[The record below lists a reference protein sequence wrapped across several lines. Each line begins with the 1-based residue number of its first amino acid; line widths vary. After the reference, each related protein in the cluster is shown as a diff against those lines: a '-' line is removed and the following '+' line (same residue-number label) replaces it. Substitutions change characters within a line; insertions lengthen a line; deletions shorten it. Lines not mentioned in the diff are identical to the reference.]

1 MDQGLRVHQVMEP
14 RGLRSHARARQG
26 ALEKATWEVELK
38 GLGLRAILGV
48 QDSCLFLFRVEV
60 FGLGVRR

>member
-38 GLGLRAILGV
+38 GLGAQGHFRG
-48 QDSCLFLFRVEV
+48 SGFMSFLVSS
-60 FGLGVRR
+60 G